1 MRVKEGLT
9 VSEGGSENED
19 GSESV
24 DEIRDILISHD
35 RNPIQSDPILS
46 ISTYD
51 SMTRHNAILEAEIA
65 ALVPD

>member
-9 VSEGGSENED
+9 VSEGVSEIED

-35 RNPIQSDPILS
+35 RNPIRSDPILS
-46 ISTYD
+46 YPIHLD
-51 SMTRHNAILEAEIA
+51 IR
-65 ALVPD
+65 